1 MSITSSVS
9 VISNSS
15 SLMSVKSCLTYR
27 PFSMEQ
33 IASGMSILNYFNGDD
48 VNRWAILMAQ
58 MQSGKTDTFLFI
70 AAEMIRLGR
79 VSNVVIFSGN
89 ADTMLK
95 TQIANIVSNKVVE
108 EKSFYVKY
116 RMYLKE
122 YEGIPDV
129 ECSRIIAHL
138 LSAGIVSIR
147 WGTELAKYQGPSR
160 NTLFIWEESHYAQN
174 KNQMPSKMLK
184 RVGISANG
192 DAGQLS
198 SKRNY
203 VVSVSATGF
212 SEFSDNHHLEQGKWL
227 ELLQPGNGYNSVE
240 DMMSAGRIVP
250 YNNVV
255 DGIRSAM
262 LLTTNTPKYGLIRA
276 TKTMECYIVP
286 LLEECGWRVV
296 FHDSLTESTE
306 GSIVWNNMHR
316 PPTQNTAII
325 LKGKCRMGQ
334 NVEKAHLLFCFE
346 TAQNSKT
353 DTVLQSFVGRACGY
367 SSGSSKVL
375 VYIPSKIYNSGE
387 LEKYV
392 ELANGSMCIPSNA
405 RNIIQNNQ
413 KTHADG
419 LYPIIP
425 IHISRFEISIVG
437 GDRNDYRADII
448 SAFNS
453 GSYTNF
459 NSGEV
464 LENISSLIETQGT
477 VFKITNTNTLTAT
490 RSKLKEKIEESI
502 ISGVAINPGS
512 SFGVDINGTEVNV
525 WKMPNGDVYIYCIV
539 ADSEKQVKTAE
550 TEFIPKTTLKEV
562 FCHKFEDGTEED
574 TNGGFS
580 LNLTPETAFSVDRM
594 EAELSEL
601 IALSLKSMLV
611 SNSRSVNSVK
621 DCEYRGI
628 SLNAQVLTG
637 LQIDGEIYSRLKT
650 KFEINLKITK
660 MSGRQSKAHKD
671 AGLVRIAKIS
681 W

>member
-1 MSITSSVS
+1 MSIINSVS
-9 VISNSS
+9 VVSNSS
-15 SLMSVKSCLTYR
+15 SLRSCLTYR
-27 PFSMEQ
+27 PFSNEQ
-33 IASGMSILNYFNGDD
+33 IASGMSILNYFNGCD

-70 AAEMIRLGR
+70 ASEMIRLGR

-95 TQIANIVSNKVVE
+95 TQIVNIVSNQVVE
-108 EKSFYVKY
+108 EKSFYIKY

-122 YEGIPDV
+122 HEGVSDV
-129 ECSRIIAHL
+129 ECSRIIEHL
-138 LSAGIVSIR
+138 LSDGIVSIR
-147 WGTELAKYQGPSR
+147 WGTELAKYLGPTK

-192 DAGQLS
+192 DTEQLS

-227 ELLQPGNGYNSVE
+227 ELLQPGDGYNSVE

-250 YNNVV
+250 YDNVV

-262 LLTTNTPKYGLIRA
+262 LLSTNTPKYGLIRA
-276 TKTMECYIVP
+276 TKQTECQIIHILNAY
-286 LLEECGWRVV
+286 GWRVV
-296 FHDSLTESTE
+296 FYDSLTESTE
-306 GSIVWNNMHR
+306 GSIVWNNMNR
-316 PPTQNTAII
+316 APTQNTVII

-367 SSGSSKVL
+367 SSGSNKVL

-392 ELANGSMCIPSNA
+392 ELSNGSMCIPSNA
-405 RNIIQNNQ
+405 RNIMQNNQ
-413 KTHADG
+413 KNHADG
-419 LYPIIP
+419 LYPIVP
-425 IHISRFEISIVG
+425 IHIARDEITNVG

-464 LENISSLIETQGT
+464 LDNVKALVETPDT
-477 VFKITNTNTLTAT
+477 VFKLTKTNTITAT
-490 RSKLKEKIEESI
+490 RSKLIQKIEESI
-502 ISGVAINPGS
+502 TSLVAINPGS
-512 SFGVDINGTEVNV
+512 SFGVDINGTEINV
-525 WKMPNGDVYIYCIV
+525 WKMSNGDVYIYCIV
-539 ADSEKQVKTAE
+539 ADSEKQTAE
-550 TEFIPKTTLKEV
+550 TAFIPKTTLKEV
-562 FCHKFEDGTEED
+562 FCHKFEDGTEEN

-580 LNLTPETAFSVDRM
+580 LNLTPETAFSNNRM

-601 IALSLKSMLV
+601 IELSLTTMLV
-611 SNSRSVNSVK
+611 SNSRSVNSIK

-628 SLNAQVLTG
+628 SLNARVLAG
-637 LQIDGEIYSRLKT
+637 LQSNGEIYARLKT
-650 KFEINLKITK
+650 KFDVNIKITK
-660 MSGRQSKAHKD
+660 MCGRQSKAHQD